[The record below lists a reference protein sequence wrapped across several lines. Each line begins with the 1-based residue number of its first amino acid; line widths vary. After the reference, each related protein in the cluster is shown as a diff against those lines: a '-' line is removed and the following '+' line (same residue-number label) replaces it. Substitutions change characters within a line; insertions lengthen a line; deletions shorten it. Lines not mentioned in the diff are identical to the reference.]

1 LPTPVRP
8 VHYGAMDGRTTTVSA
23 KEATPLLERDA
34 QLASLDEAL
43 ASAAAGHGKLVF
55 VGGEA
60 GVGKTALVRRFCVRS
75 RRSAR
80 AAWGA
85 CDALFAPRPLGPLAD
100 VAAEIGG
107 ELAVLVDRGA
117 RAHEVLGAVLA
128 ELNRRPTVL
137 VLEDL
142 HWADDATLDLVRLL
156 GKRIHAT
163 RGLVLVTYRAD
174 GPQSAPP
181 LRVLIGGLVA
191 EAGVEHMR
199 LPPLSLEAVRELAA
213 PHGVDAD
220 VLFRR
225 TGGNSF
231 FVTEALA
238 SGAPD
243 VPPTIRDAVVARA
256 AVLGTGAQALLQMVS
271 VFPQRSELLVLE
283 RLAGKEIFHLDE
295 CLESGMLT
303 YHGKDVGFRHEL
315 ARLAIEDSIAPY
327 RRVELHRAALEA
339 LCELGA
345 DPARLAH
352 HADAAGDAA
361 AVAEFAPLAAAQ
373 AAATGAHR
381 EAATQYERA
390 LGVGAALA
398 PQARTRLLELGAHEF
413 HLIDRYAT
421 AIQLLQEAI
430 ELHDR
435 AGDRLREGAAL
446 RQLSWVARCGSFR
459 ALSEDAGRR
468 SIELLEQFPASGEL
482 VSAYAQLGMLALN
495 ADRLD
500 EAVSWGTRA
509 AELAEPAGGTAALV
523 HALNTVGTAQLLAR
537 QPEGLPKLERSLEL
551 AAAAGLEEDIGR
563 AYLHLAMV
571 SAYNRD
577 YPISGRFLAPGIE
590 YCTERGLELWLR
602 YIAVYRARIEL
613 DRGNWSEAARAIPL
627 TVENPGTP
635 LPRIYALVV
644 LALLRARRGDP
655 EQWAALD
662 EAAELARASGELQ
675 WLAPVAAARA
685 ETLWLAGTPERV
697 GAETEAALALA
708 VELGAWRFVGEL
720 ASWRRRCG
728 IDEDVPGE
736 IGDPWALELGGDW
749 QGGAQRWQDL
759 GCPYDEA
766 LALAEIDDE
775 EPLRRSLA
783 ILDDLGAR
791 AAVGIVARRLR
802 ERGIRSVPRGPCAAT
817 RRNPAG
823 LTQRE
828 LEVLGL
834 VVEGLRNAEI
844 ASRLFVSEKT
854 VGHHVSAIL
863 RKLKV
868 RTRTEASAEAAR
880 LGLTA

>member
-1 LPTPVRP
+1 MER
-8 VHYGAMDGRTTTVSA
+8 MDGRTTVAANEETL
-23 KEATPLLERDA
+23 LLERDG
-34 QLASLDEAL
+34 QLASLQEAL

-60 GVGKTALVRRFCVRS
+60 GVGKTTLVRRFCTGQ

-80 AAWGA
+80 VAWGA
-85 CDALFAPRPLGPLAD
+85 CDALFAPRPLGPFAD
-100 VAAEIGG
+100 VAAETGG
-107 ELAVLVDRGA
+107 ELAVLVERGA
-117 RAHEVLGAVLA
+117 RAYEVLGAVLA
-128 ELNRRPTVL
+128 ELSRRPTVL

-142 HWADDATLDLVRLL
+142 HWADDATLDVVRLL
-156 GKRIHAT
+156 GKRIRAT
-163 RGLVLVTYRAD
+163 RGLVVCTYRAD
-174 GPQSAPP
+174 GHQSAHP
-181 LRVLIGGLVA
+181 LRLVIGGLAA
-191 EAGVEHMR
+191 EAGVEHLR
-199 LPPLSLEAVRELAA
+199 LAPLSLEAVRELAA

-220 VLFRR
+220 ELFRR

-243 VPPTIRDAVVARA
+243 VPPTVRDAVIARA
-256 AVLGTGAQALLQMVS
+256 AVLGAGAQRLLETVS
-271 VFPQRSELLVLE
+271 VFPQRSDLRVLE
-283 RLAGKEIFHLDE
+283 RLAGNEIVHLDE
-295 CLESGMLT
+295 CLDSGMLT
-303 YHGKDVGFRHEL
+303 YHGRDVGFRHEI
-315 ARLAIEDSIAPY
+315 ARLAVEDSIPPY
-327 RRVELHRAALEA
+327 RRVELHRAALQA
-339 LCELGA
+339 LRELGA

-361 AVAEFAPLAAAQ
+361 AVAEFAPLAAAR
-373 AAATGAHR
+373 AASTGAHR

-390 LGVGAALA
+390 LGAGDALA
-398 PQARTRLLELGAHEF
+398 PRDRPRLLELGAHEF

-430 ELHDR
+430 ELYDR
-435 AGDRLREGAAL
+435 DGDLLREGAAL

-468 SIELLEQFPASGEL
+468 AVELLERFPASGEL
-482 VSAYAQLGMLALN
+482 VYAYAQIGMLALN

-500 EAVSWGTRA
+500 DAISWATRA
-509 AELAEPAGGTAALV
+509 AELAETSGETAALV
-523 HALNTVGTAQLLAR
+523 HALNTVGTAQLLSR
-537 QPEGLPKLERSLEL
+537 QPEGLPKLERSLQL
-551 AAAAGLEEDIGR
+551 ALASGFEEDIGR
-563 AYLHLAMV
+563 AHLHLAMAA
-571 SAYNRD
+571 AYNRD
-577 YPISGRFLAPGIE
+577 YAVSERFLAEGIE

-602 YIAVYRARIEL
+602 YLEVYRARIEL
-613 DRGNWSEAARAIPL
+613 DRGNWSKAVAAIPL

-655 EQWAALD
+655 EQWVVLD

-675 WLAPVAAARA
+675 WVAPVAAARA
-685 ETLWLAGTPERV
+685 ETLWLTGAPERV
-697 GAETEAALALA
+697 GAETDAALARA
-708 VELGAWRFVGEL
+708 VELRAWRFVGEL

-728 IDEDVPGE
+728 IDEDVPGDV
-736 IGDPWALELGGDW
+736 GVPWALQLAGDW
-749 QGGAQRWQDL
+749 QGAARHWHEA

-766 LALAEIDDE
+766 LALAEVDDE
-775 EPLRRSLA
+775 DSLRRGLS
-783 ILDDLGAR
+783 ILDGLGAR
-791 AAVGIVARRLR
+791 AAAGIVARRLR
-802 ERGIRSVPRGPCAAT
+802 ERGIRSVPRGPRAAT

-823 LTQRE
+823 LTPRE
-828 LEVLGL
+828 LEVLVL
-834 VVEGLRNAEI
+834 VAEGLRNAEI